1 MADVSALRREQN
13 DLRKRL
19 DAIDATLNREQPER
33 EVELGPT
40 VTISVPETGFEC
52 PTDDEMRALA
62 ELAYG
67 TYDFLEP
74 CSDGMF
80 ERAFIAIGHI
90 ARADAPNRKIS
101 FREHVDNVE
110 CIAQQLGLVGPI
122 QGTAVFTALI
132 CHSDIA
138 WIAYDSSRGQG
149 IECSLAGLYRI
160 GRPCSNAWRGLLAG
174 KPFVPPLPPRLAPG
188 LAPRGAPVFSVT

>member
-1 MADVSALRREQN
+1 MADVAALRREQN

-33 EVELGPT
+33 EAELGPT

-52 PTDDEMRALA
+52 PSDEEMRALA
-62 ELAYG
+62 ELAYD
-67 TYDFLEP
+67 TYDFLQP
-74 CSDGMF
+74 CSGGMF
-80 ERAFIAIGHI
+80 ARAFISVGHT
-90 ARADAPNRKIS
+90 ARLDAPNRKLS
-101 FREHVDNVE
+101 FAAHVANVE
-110 CIAQQLGLVGPI
+110 IIAQQLGLVGPI
-122 QGTAVFTALI
+122 QGHAVLTALI
-132 CHSDIA
+132 CHGDIA

-174 KPFVPPLPPRLAPG
+174 HPFVPPLPPRQAPG
-188 LAPRGAPVFSVT
+188 THSRLPTFSVY